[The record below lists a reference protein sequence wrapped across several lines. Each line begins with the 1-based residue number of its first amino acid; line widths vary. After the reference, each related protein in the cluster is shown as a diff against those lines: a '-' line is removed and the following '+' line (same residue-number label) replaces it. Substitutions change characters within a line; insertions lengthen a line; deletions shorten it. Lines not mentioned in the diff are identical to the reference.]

1 MHMSPRRSG
10 AASPRHVNLTRQARP
25 GTARHSG
32 SWCDVLVGSGGSQPP
47 IRVRCHEPSSARRG
61 VVVWAHGGSWVA
73 GSIEAWHEP
82 CSALARACGMAV
94 VSVDYR
100 LAPRW
105 HFPAPL
111 EDIMQVLRWAA
122 REFVPATGRPPLMV
136 GGDSAGATIAAS
148 AALRCRSEGPV
159 LAAQI
164 LAYPPLDPSCSQ
176 PSYDRQPESFPTR
189 DMMLAAWNS
198 YRGPNPT
205 NPGSSPL
212 TPWAVADLSGLPPAI
227 FGFGEND
234 LVADDSWRFAER
246 LARHGNRVSLRAFSQ
261 AGHGLFLYRRADG
274 LFPLQ
279 EWIGGRLPA

>member
-1 MHMSPRRSG
+1 M
-10 AASPRHVNLTRQARP
+10 
-25 GTARHSG
+25 
-32 SWCDVLVGSGGSQPP
+32 LVGLSGGGPP
-47 IRVRCHEPSSARRG
+47 IRVRCHEPSSASRG
-61 VVVWAHGGSWVA
+61 VLVWAHGGSWAA
-73 GSIEAWHEP
+73 GSVETWHEP
-82 CSALARACGMAV
+82 CAALATACGTAV

-122 REFVPATGRPPLMV
+122 RTLVSANGHPPLMV

-148 AALRCRSEGPV
+148 AALRCRDEGLV

-176 PSYDRQPESFPTR
+176 PSYGRQPGSFPSR
-189 DMMLAAWNS
+189 EMMLAAWNS
-198 YRGPNPT
+198 YRGPAPADT
-205 NPGSSPL
+205 DSSPL
-212 TPWAVADLSGLPPAI
+212 TPWTVADLHGLPPAI

-234 LVADDSWRFAER
+234 PVGDDSRRFAER
-246 LARHGNRVSLRAFSQ
+246 LVRHGNQVSLQAFPR

-274 LFPLQ
+274 SFPLQ
-279 EWIGGRLPA
+279 EWIAGCLSA